1 MIDDFIPEIWTANIL
16 EHLRAKLVFAGPGI
30 VNRDYE
36 GDIAEAG
43 DTVHITQF
51 GDPTVRTYT
60 PESDI
65 TIDSVT
71 DTTLALVIDQ
81 MKYFAFDVDD
91 VIRRQALP
99 GWVASVTRA
108 GGYKLAETV
117 DSYMSNL
124 MYVALNQGAYDLG
137 AITVDISNNDGYG
150 NLLVA
155 MWSALTAQNVPVDG
169 RWIIIPPSVYA
180 ALLQDN
186 RFIDA
191 SASGSTEALRNG
203 FVGRAAGFEIYL
215 SNTVPQPT
223 ASTYA
228 VIAGHPMATTYAEQ
242 INKVEATRREKRFGD
257 LVKGLHLYGAKVVRP
272 EALALA
278 SVTVQA

>member
-16 EHLRAKLVFAGPGI
+16 EHLRAKLVYAGPGI

-36 GDIAEAG
+36 GDVEEFG
-43 DTVHITQF
+43 DTVHITSF

-60 PESDI
+60 PETDI
-65 TIDSVT
+65 TVDSIS
-71 DTTLALVIDQ
+71 DTSLALLIDQ

-91 VIRRQALP
+91 VIRRQAMP

-108 GGYKLAETV
+108 GGYKLAETT
-117 DSYMSNL
+117 DAFMSDL
-124 MYVALNQGAYDLG
+124 MYDAVNGGSYDLG
-137 AITVDISNNDGYG
+137 AITVDVSDNNAYG
-150 NLLVA
+150 SLLVA
-155 MWSALTAQNVPVDG
+155 MWSALTARNVPVDG
-169 RWIIIPPSVYA
+169 RWIIVPPAVYA
-180 ALLQDN
+180 ALLQDS

-203 FVGRAAGFEIYL
+203 FVGRGAGFEIYV

-223 ASTYA
+223 SGTYA
-228 VIAGHPMATTYAEQ
+228 VIAGHPIATTYAEQ
-242 INKVEATRREKRFGD
+242 INKVEAESRELRFGD

-272 EALALA
+272 EALSMA